1 MDPVTLKTMRCR
13 FMSNNHYCVRP
24 CQRQD
29 AVRVRRC
36 QCQAS
41 MLSSMSCLFRVVSS
55 GVSGRVGCRLRRGG
69 GGVGSRRC
77 LVGRR
82 TFIKKDSLG
91 MATGGLG
98 TNVNGIQNP
107 RLVVA
112 SNATSEEASLAFGEY
127 LAASAYLEDSRRG
140 GPGGEV
146 PFAPGSEYVPSDLDL
161 ATLYPQFLALALLAV
176 SLIYFLFILS
186 PTAQVKYDVTK
197 NEDERTR
204 VKDILRSEEDTKS
217 SVERALYKAWLKPLP
232 RPRGDQTGDKRDRDD
247 QEQV

>member
-1 MDPVTLKTMRCR
+1 
-13 FMSNNHYCVRP
+13 
-24 CQRQD
+24 
-29 AVRVRRC
+29 
-36 QCQAS
+36 
-41 MLSSMSCLFRVVSS
+41 
-55 GVSGRVGCRLRRGG
+55 
-69 GGVGSRRC
+69 
-77 LVGRR
+77 
-82 TFIKKDSLG
+82 

-107 RLVVA
+107 RMVVA
-112 SNATSEEASLAFGEY
+112 SKATSEEASLAFGEY

-140 GPGGEV
+140 GGEV
-146 PFAPGSEYVPSDLDL
+146 PSAPGSEYVPSDLDL

-204 VKDILRSEEDTKS
+204 QDILRSEEDTKS

>member
-1 MDPVTLKTMRCR
+1 
-13 FMSNNHYCVRP
+13 MSSL
-24 CQRQD
+24 
-29 AVRVRRC
+29 AVRKGSRC
-36 QCQAS
+36 
-41 MLSSMSCLFRVVSS
+41 L
-55 GVSGRVGCRLRRGG
+55 LRRGG
-69 GGVGSRRC
+69 GGG
-77 LVGRR
+77 GG
-82 TFIKKDSLG
+82 KDSL
-91 MATGGLG
+91 GLG

-107 RLVVA
+107 RKVVA
-112 SNATSEEASLAFGEY
+112 SKATSEEASLAFGEY

-146 PFAPGSEYVPSDLDL
+146 PSAPGSEYVPSDLDL

>member
-1 MDPVTLKTMRCR
+1 MSSLAIKTRSSSWRC
-13 FMSNNHYCVRP
+13 
-24 CQRQD
+24 
-29 AVRVRRC
+29 
-36 QCQAS
+36 
-41 MLSSMSCLFRVVSS
+41 
-55 GVSGRVGCRLRRGG
+55 LRR
-69 GGVGSRRC
+69 RNR
-77 LVGRR
+77 LVGR
-82 TFIKKDSLG
+82 KDWL
-91 MATGGLG
+91 GLG

-107 RLVVA
+107 RKVVA

-146 PFAPGSEYVPSDLDL
+146 PSVPGSEYVPSDLDL

-197 NEDERTR
+197 NKDERTR

>member
-1 MDPVTLKTMRCR
+1 MSCRPMAMDPVTNTFRRCC
-13 FMSNNHYCVRP
+13 MSYNHCVRP
-24 CQRQD
+24 CQRQFQECQ
-29 AVRVRRC
+29 VLLSLMVRKGRVRTRR
-36 QCQAS
+36 S
-41 MLSSMSCLFRVVSS
+41 W
-55 GVSGRVGCRLRRGG
+55 CRRRGG
-69 GGVGSRRC
+69 WGG
-77 LVGRR
+77 GR
-82 TFIKKDSLG
+82 KDSIG
-91 MATGGLG
+91 MATGFFFLG

-107 RLVVA
+107 RMVVA
-112 SNATSEEASLAFGEY
+112 SKATSEEASLAFGEY

-140 GPGGEV
+140 GGEV
-146 PFAPGSEYVPSDLDL
+146 PSAPGSEYVPSDLDL

-204 VKDILRSEEDTKS
+204 VKDILSSEEDTKS

>member
-1 MDPVTLKTMRCR
+1 
-13 FMSNNHYCVRP
+13 MS
-24 CQRQD
+24 
-29 AVRVRRC
+29 
-36 QCQAS
+36 
-41 MLSSMSCLFRVVSS
+41 
-55 GVSGRVGCRLRRGG
+55 LRR
-69 GGVGSRRC
+69 SRRC
-77 LVGRR
+77 RRR
-82 TFIKKDSLG
+82 TYRKDSL
-91 MATGGLG
+91 GLG
-98 TNVNGIQNP
+98 TNVSGRIQNP
-107 RLVVA
+107 RKVVA
-112 SNATSEEASLAFGEY
+112 SKATSEEASLAFGEY

-140 GPGGEV
+140 GGEV
-146 PFAPGSEYVPSDLDL
+146 PSAPGSEYVPSDLDL